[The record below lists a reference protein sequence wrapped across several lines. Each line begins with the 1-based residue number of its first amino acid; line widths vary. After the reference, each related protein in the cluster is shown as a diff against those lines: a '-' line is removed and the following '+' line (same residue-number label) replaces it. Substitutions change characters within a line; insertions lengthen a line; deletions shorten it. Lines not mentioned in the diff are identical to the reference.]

1 MDKVLGVYSPL
12 GKPSEKE
19 IDQALLR
26 EKGIMGWVIRGVK
39 RLYCF
44 ERSDGSI

>member
-26 EKGIMGWVIRGVK
+26 EKGIMGWVIRGGK
-39 RLYCF
+39 EALLF
-44 ERSDGSI
+44 